1 MDPRDGKHSIGLT
14 LLHTAP
20 GLRGQL
26 SFLESWSLPIPT
38 FFGGNCSQA
47 EEIVYQV
54 LKFAS
59 SHLPQLDT

>member
-1 MDPRDGKHSIGLT
+1 MENSIGLA

-47 EEIVYQV
+47 EEMVYQL
-54 LKFAS
+54 LKFPS